1 MHIAFGSDHAG
12 FELKRELLEFLDA
25 QGHTV
30 QDFGA
35 SDDSPSDY
43 PDFAEPVARAVAA
56 GEADRGILIC
66 GNGVGMSVSANKV
79 PGVRAVLCSDP
90 YTARTSRTDDDAQ
103 VLCLGQRVVGVGL
116 AREIVDVWLATEFS
130 GAERHRRRLG
140 KVAALDGGSSQTAV
154 VGGAP

>member
-1 MHIAFGSDHAG
+1 
-12 FELKRELLEFLDA
+12 
-25 QGHTV
+25 
-30 QDFGA
+30 
-35 SDDSPSDY
+35 
-43 PDFAEPVARAVAA
+43 
-56 GEADRGILIC
+56 
-66 GNGVGMSVSANKV
+66 MSVSANKV

>member
-1 MHIAFGSDHAG
+1 MRIALGADHAG
-12 FELKRELLEFLDA
+12 FGLKQALLEYLTA

-35 SDDSPSDY
+35 SDDSTSDY

-56 GEADRGILIC
+56 GDVDRGILLC
-66 GNGVGMSVSANKV
+66 GNGVGMSLAANKV

-90 YTARTSRTDDDAQ
+90 YTARTSRTDDDTQ
-103 VLCLGQRVVGVGL
+103 VLCLGQRVVGMGL

-130 GAERHRRRLG
+130 GAERHRRRLE
-140 KVAALDGGSSQTAV
+140 KVSAMDAGPPHSPGC
-154 VGGAP
+154 